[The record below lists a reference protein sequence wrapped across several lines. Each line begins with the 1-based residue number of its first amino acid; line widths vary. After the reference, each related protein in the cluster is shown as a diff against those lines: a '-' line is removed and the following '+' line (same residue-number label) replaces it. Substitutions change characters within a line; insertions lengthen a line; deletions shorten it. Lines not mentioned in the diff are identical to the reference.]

1 MCKDTLSF
9 SFTKICAINPDDD
22 NAVGKLFENE
32 SAYCT
37 ALIENGKDETF
48 DGHAS
53 NGDGLA
59 DDTACQTQIGFI
71 IQCKAAVTT
80 DNPICLLIHDT
91 DTVDFYADKNAYCE
105 DIVPK
110 GTTSNFTDN
119 IEDDASYQSG
129 ADCMNFIYI
138 QNCKDELTSYASK
151 VCLVDTENFTYSIYN
166 TKADYCAEMVDNQNI
181 TSNFISNTSD
191 GDGFDTEVDCFA
203 GCLDIRKDSCNP
215 FSGLVDSAEKI
226 CILDISDSDY
236 ANYGRCSFEGS
247 PADCIQSDCCPQVAD
262 VDGALDPVCTDTAKY
277 FKHRYLY
284 CQHKAHF
291 RPEHED
297 IHELPASFPVCGSDH
312 VLYISPQQFCKAI
325 ARQNGDLAPIDS
337 SNGDTHITCCLR
349 QCSSTLEPVIIEVI
363 TKSFRVYQNECIALC
378 NHPRGKIVKFCTAG
392 TSERDCEIDHCLEEN
407 SCASQDDSIVCGHDG
422 VLYPSYCEAKCRG
435 KDVNHVCVLDTKED
449 FPHGPKSTRCRSYCE
464 ELNGVSI

>member
-105 DIVPK
+105 DIVPQ

-119 IEDDASYQSG
+119 IEDDASYESD
-129 ADCMNFIYI
+129 ADCMNLIYI
-138 QNCKDELTSYASK
+138 QNCEEELTYTSK
-151 VCLVDTENFTYSIYN
+151 VCWADTGNFTYSIHD
-166 TKADYCAEMVDNQNI
+166 TKAAYCAEVVNNHDI
-181 TSNFISNTSD
+181 TSNFSLNTSD
-191 GDGFDTEVDCFA
+191 GDGFTSSDECSN
-203 GCLDIRKDSCNP
+203 GCLDNRKDSCNP

-226 CILDISDSDY
+226 CVLGISDSDY
-236 ANYGRCSFEGS
+236 ANYGLCSSEGN

-325 ARQNGDLAPIDS
+325 ARQNGELAPIDS

-464 ELNGVSI
+464 ELNGVSL